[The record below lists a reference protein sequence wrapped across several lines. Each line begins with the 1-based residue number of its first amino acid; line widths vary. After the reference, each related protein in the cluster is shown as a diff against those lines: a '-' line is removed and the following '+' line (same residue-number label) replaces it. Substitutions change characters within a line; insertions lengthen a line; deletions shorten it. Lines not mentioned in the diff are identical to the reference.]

1 MVRLMSL
8 AVAAA
13 SSAAAAAAAVAV
25 ARDPDAATPAVRAA
39 GVELV
44 ALSKRYSAT
53 GTPAVDGID
62 LRIAEGGYC
71 CLLGPSGCGKSTT
84 LRMIAGH
91 ESVSEGDI
99 LLGGR
104 NITDLPAA
112 GRGTAMMFQ
121 SFALFPHLNALD
133 NVAFSLKMKGVA
145 KAERQ
150 ARAQALLERV
160 ALGHLA
166 QRKPAELSGG
176 QQQRVALARALITRP
191 QVLLLDEPLS
201 ALDPFLRV
209 QMRAELR
216 RWQQTLGLTF
226 IHVTHS
232 QEEAMALADTM
243 VVMNHGRIAQ
253 VGAPREVFDRPVSE
267 FVARFMGGH
276 NVLEVDGARIGVRTD
291 RMQVLAADAPAAE
304 GCVERPA
311 TVSDIEYQGPHVLLG
326 LRCAAAVPAPGATTA
341 DGAAPL
347 ADVQVMVPEP
357 VWLQAP
363 LQPGQAVRLAWRP
376 EHARPLAA

>member
-1 MVRLMSL
+1 
-8 AVAAA
+8 
-13 SSAAAAAAAVAV
+13 
-25 ARDPDAATPAVRAA
+25 
-39 GVELV
+39 
-44 ALSKRYSAT
+44 
-53 GTPAVDGID
+53 
-62 LRIAEGGYC
+62 
-71 CLLGPSGCGKSTT
+71 
-84 LRMIAGH
+84 
-91 ESVSEGDI
+91 
-99 LLGGR
+99 
-104 NITDLPAA
+104 
-112 GRGTAMMFQ
+112 
-121 SFALFPHLNALD
+121 
-133 NVAFSLKMKGVA
+133 
-145 KAERQ
+145 
-150 ARAQALLERV
+150 
-160 ALGHLA
+160 
-166 QRKPAELSGG
+166 
-176 QQQRVALARALITRP
+176 
-191 QVLLLDEPLS
+191 
-201 ALDPFLRV
+201 
-209 QMRAELR
+209 
-216 RWQQTLGLTF
+216 
-226 IHVTHS
+226 
-232 QEEAMALADTM
+232 M